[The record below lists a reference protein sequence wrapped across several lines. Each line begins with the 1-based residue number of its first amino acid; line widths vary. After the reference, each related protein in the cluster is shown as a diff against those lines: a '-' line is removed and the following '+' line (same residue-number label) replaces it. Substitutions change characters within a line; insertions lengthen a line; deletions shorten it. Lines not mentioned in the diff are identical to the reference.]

1 MNTTPNFQDL
11 SRQIERV
18 VQEHIAASRLAAA
31 AALDRAFG
39 AAGNSARASGSA
51 RQEATSRRRAPSEI
65 ADVAE
70 RLYQAVCAKPGETM
84 SVLAADLGSSWQV
97 LSRPMAHLRRAGRVR
112 SVGQRHLTRY
122 FPLVS

>member
-1 MNTTPNFQDL
+1 MTTTPTFEDL
-11 SRQIERV
+11 SRQIEHV
-18 VQEHIAASRLAAA
+18 VQEHIAASRQAAA

-39 AAGNSARASGSA
+39 AAGNPARSAGSA
-51 RQEATSRRRAPSEI
+51 RREATSRRRAPSEM
-65 ADVAE
+65 AEVAE
-70 RLYQAVCAKPGETM
+70 QLYQAVCAKPGEPM

-97 LSRPMAHLRRAGRVR
+97 LSRPMAHLKRNGRVR